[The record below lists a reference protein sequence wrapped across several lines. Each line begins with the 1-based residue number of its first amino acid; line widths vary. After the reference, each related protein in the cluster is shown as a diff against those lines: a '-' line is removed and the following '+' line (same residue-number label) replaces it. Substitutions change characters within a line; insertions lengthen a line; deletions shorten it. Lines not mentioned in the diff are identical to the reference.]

1 MTDTGLVE
9 STAAGYG
16 LNPVDLAAF
25 AIVIFAFILGLR
37 SGFFSQLGGL
47 AGAVAGGALILL
59 VALPIFREQ
68 LQTMDPPARALI
80 VLAGFI
86 FAIGLGE
93 GLGSAAGV
101 SIRSRLG
108 DGFLGS
114 LDRLGGAVLGTAQG
128 ILVIWLA
135 GSILATGAI
144 PPAAAMA
151 QTSIVVRALA
161 DALPPPTEFAGGLG
175 KLLDASGLPQ
185 VFAGF
190 EPFPAPPVE
199 TPSSSAA
206 KALTAAAV
214 GSTVKVVTDACG
226 YELSGT
232 GFSIGDGYYVTN
244 AHVVAGGDSE
254 TVAQDGGRAA
264 KATVV
269 LFDPSLDVAV
279 LWAAGLRTP
288 VLEFAAK
295 DPRAGVKGAALGHP
309 LGKALTVIPAGVA
322 SSYPAVGRDIYGT
335 NEVTR
340 QILELTAN
348 IDKGDSGGPLILPDG
363 TVGGLVFA
371 EAKSDP
377 NVGYALSPTVV
388 AARAMPAVG
397 RTKAVA
403 TGACVR

>member
-1 MTDTGLVE
+1 MQP
-9 STAAGYG
+9 AASASG
-16 LNPVDLAAF
+16 LNAVDVAAIL
-25 AIVIFAFILGLR
+25 IVIVAFVLGLR

-47 AGAVAGGALILL
+47 LGAIAGGAVVLIG
-59 VALPIFREQ
+59 LPLFREQ
-68 LQTMDPPARALI
+68 LLAMDPPVRALI
-80 VLAGFI
+80 VLAAFI

-93 GLGSAAGV
+93 ALGAAAGV
-101 SIRSRLG
+101 GIRSRLG
-108 DGFLGS
+108 DGFLGNV
-114 LDRLGGAVLGTAQG
+114 DRIGGAFLGSAQG
-128 ILVIWLA
+128 ILIIWLA
-135 GSILATGAI
+135 GSILAAGAI

-161 DALPPPTEFAGGLG
+161 DALPPPTEFAGSLG

-199 TPSSSAA
+199 TPSSAAA

-214 GSTVKVVTDACG
+214 PSTVKVLSDACG

-232 GFSIGDGYYVTN
+232 GFSIGAGYYVTN
-244 AHVVAGGDSE
+244 AHVVAGGVKE
-254 TVAQDGGRAA
+254 TVMLDGGKPA

-269 LFDPSLDVAV
+269 LFDPALDVAV
-279 LWAAGLRTP
+279 LWAATLPTAP
-288 VLEFAAK
+288 LTFADH
-295 DPRAGVKGAALGHP
+295 DPSAGVKGAALGHP

-322 SSYPAVGRDIYGT
+322 SHYPALGRDIYGT
-335 NEVTR
+335 TDVTR

-348 IDKGDSGGPLILPDG
+348 IEKGDSGGPLILPDG
-363 TVGGLVFA
+363 TVGGVVFA

-377 NVGYALSPTVV
+377 NVGYALSPVAV
-388 AARAMPAVG
+388 AAKAMPAVG

>member
-1 MTDTGLVE
+1 VE
-9 STAAGYG
+9 PTAAASG
-16 LNPVDLAAF
+16 LNPVDLAAV
-25 AIVIFAFILGLR
+25 AIVIVAFILGLR

-47 AGAVAGGALILL
+47 LGAVAGGAVVLIG
-59 VALPIFREQ
+59 LPFFSEQ
-68 LQTMDPPARALI
+68 LQSMDPPIRALI
-80 VLAGFI
+80 VVAGFI

-93 GLGSAAGV
+93 ALGSAAGV
-101 SIRSRLG
+101 NVRSRLG

-114 LDRLGGAVLGTAQG
+114 VDRAGGAFLGSAQG

-135 GSILATGAI
+135 GSILAAGAI

-161 DALPPPTEFAGGLG
+161 DALPPPTEFVGSLG

-185 VFAGF
+185 VFAGL

-199 TPSSSAA
+199 TPSGAA
-206 KALTAAAV
+206 ARALTAVAA
-214 GSTVKVVTDACG
+214 GSTVKVVTAACG
-226 YELSGT
+226 YELTGT

-244 AHVVAGGDSE
+244 AHVVAGGDKE
-254 TVAQDGGRAA
+254 TVVQDNGKPAR
-264 KATVV
+264 ATVV
-269 LFDPSLDVAV
+269 LFDASLDVAV
-279 LWAAGLRTP
+279 LWAAGLPTP
-288 VLEFAAK
+288 PLEFAAK

-335 NEVTR
+335 KDVTR

-348 IDKGDSGGPLILPDG
+348 IEKGDSGGPLILPDG

-377 NVGYALSPTVV
+377 NVGYALSPV
-388 AARAMPAVG
+388 AVATRTMPAVG

>member
-1 MTDTGLVE
+1 VE
-9 STAAGYG
+9 STAASSG
-16 LNPVDLAAF
+16 LNPVDVIAI
-25 AIVIFAFILGLR
+25 AIVIVAFVLGLR

-47 AGAVAGGALILL
+47 VGAVLGGAIVLVTLPLL
-59 VALPIFREQ
+59 REQ
-68 LQTMDPPARALI
+68 LQSMEPALRALI
-80 VLAGFI
+80 VIAGFI

-93 GLGSAAGV
+93 ALGSAAGV
-101 SIRSRLG
+101 AVRTRLG

-114 LDRLGGAVLGTAQG
+114 VDRLTGAFMGGAQG
-128 ILVIWLA
+128 LLIIWLA
-135 GSILATGAI
+135 GSMLAAGAV

-161 DALPPPTEFAGGLG
+161 DALPPPTEFAGSLG

-190 EPFPAPPVE
+190 EPFPAPPVD

-206 KALTAAAV
+206 KAIAAGAV
-214 GSTVKVVTDACG
+214 DSTVKVVTDACG

-244 AHVVAGGDSE
+244 AHVVAGGSKQAI
-254 TVAQDGGRAA
+254 VQDGGTPS

-269 LFDPSLDVAV
+269 LFDPALDVAV
-279 LWAAGLRTP
+279 LWAAGLRTEP
-288 VLEFAAK
+288 LEFAAK
-295 DPRAGVKGAALGHP
+295 DPPAGVKGAALGHP
-309 LGKALTVIPAGVA
+309 LGKALTVIPVGIA
-322 SSYPAVGRDIYGT
+322 SRYPAVGLDIYGT
-335 NEVTR
+335 TKVTR

-348 IDKGDSGGPLILPDG
+348 IDKGDSGGPLILADG

-377 NVGYALSPTVV
+377 NVGYALSPVAV